1 MKIVTSATVF
11 RDGLGM
17 RLSFTYSVVDEQ
29 GHIVSDNNRENRM
42 ITDNAVVTHAEEI
55 LNYAQQSLPQNSEE

>member
-17 RLSFTYSVVDEQ
+17 RLSYTYSEVDDET
-29 GHIVSDNNRENRM
+29 GKIISDNNRGNRL
-42 ITDNAVVTHAEEI
+42 ITDSKVIASAESVPT
-55 LNYAQQSLPQNSEE
+55 YAQGSVD

>member
-17 RLSFTYSVVDEQ
+17 RLSYTYSEVDEET
-29 GHIVSDNNRENRM
+29 GKIISDNNRGNRL
-42 ITDNAVVTHAEEI
+42 ITDSDIVADADAVIA
-55 LNYAQQSLPQNSEE
+55 YAQESLT

>member
-17 RLSFTYSVVDEQ
+17 RLSYTFSEVDDET
-29 GHIVSDNNRENRM
+29 GKIISDNNRGNRLVTESE
-42 ITDNAVVTHAEEI
+42 IVADADAVIA
-55 LNYAQQSLPQNSEE
+55 YAQESLK